1 MIRLNQWMGLGFAAA
16 LCLLTTI
23 AFISYRSTTDFAAS
37 AKLVSHTHKVIG
49 ELDAIYASL
58 KDGETAERG
67 YLITGDEGFLQTY
80 HNTVLEIP
88 KHFALLISL
97 TSDNPPQQKNIVS
110 LEAIVTRRLLDL
122 QSAIA
127 AYRRTGRSED
137 TQIISYIQNSK
148 LINNQIRNLVST
160 IESIENDLLKT
171 RAQTEESNFESTKQ
185 WIMLGSIVSIVFLT
199 ILFYLMYRQSELRK
213 NAQLETDKL
222 NHQLSDYATQ
232 LEGTNKEL
240 ESFSYSVSH
249 DLRSPLRAID
259 GFSRILQED
268 YANKLDQEGLR
279 LLGIIRD
286 NTKNMGQLIS
296 DLLEFS
302 RYSRHP
308 VKLEQI
314 DMNSMVEDVWTS
326 IKSSNENIPIPLNIG
341 TLPSAW
347 GDRALLKQIWLNLL
361 SNALKYSGKSDQ
373 PLIQVTGKTIDD
385 ELVYEVKDNGAG
397 FDMRYYS
404 KLFGVFQ
411 RLHSAADFPGT
422 GVGLAIAH
430 RIVTR
435 HGGRIWATSEI
446 NAGSIFSFS
455 LPKQGEPT

>member
-1 MIRLNQWMGLGFAAA
+1 MIRMNQWMGLGFSAA
-16 LCLLTTI
+16 LCLLITI
-23 AFISYRSTTDFAAS
+23 AFISYQSTTNFAAS
-37 AKLVSHTHKVIG
+37 ARLVNHTHKVIS

-58 KDGETAERG
+58 KDGETVERG
-67 YLITGDEGFLQTY
+67 YLITGDESFLQAY
-80 HNTVLEIP
+80 HNAVLEIP
-88 KHFALLISL
+88 KHFGLLISL
-97 TSDNPPQQKNIVS
+97 TNDNPPQQKNII
-110 LEAIVTRRLLDL
+110 LLQAIVAKRLLDL

-127 AYRRTGRSED
+127 AYRKVGRGDDS
-137 TQIISYIQNSK
+137 QVVNYIKQSRQTND
-148 LINNQIRNLVST
+148 QIRNLVST
-160 IESIENDLLKT
+160 IASIEDGLLKT
-171 RAQTEESNFESTKQ
+171 RAQTEESNLAYTKL
-185 WIMLGSIVSIVFLT
+185 WVMLGSIVTIAFLT
-199 ILFYLMYRQSELRK
+199 ILFYLMYRQVELRK
-213 NAQLETDKL
+213 IAQVETEKVNL
-222 NHQLSDYATQ
+222 QLSDYATQ
-232 LEGTNKEL
+232 LEGSNKEL

-286 NTKNMGQLIS
+286 NTKNMGQLIN

-302 RYSRHP
+302 RYSRQP

-314 DMNSMVEDVWTS
+314 DMRSMVEDVWTS
-326 IKSSNENIPIPLNIG
+326 IRSSHENTSTPLNIG
-341 TLPSAW
+341 ALPTAW

-411 RLHSAADFPGT
+411 RLHSSADFPGT

-435 HGGRIWATSEI
+435 HGGRIWASSEL

-455 LPKQGEPT
+455 LPKQGEPI